1 MFTSTVGGAKLP
13 EPASDLAI
21 AVAIASACQGVPP
34 PRSVVAM
41 GEIGLAG
48 ELRRVRDLPQRVA
61 EAGRLGFATAVV
73 PGRAGVAPP
82 SGSADIR
89 VLDAPDVATALRALR
104 LGRWGAPSQTGGAT
118 GRRTDAQDRTVAG
131 IDRSDAAVHLRN
143 TLEAIAPGTDL
154 RDGLERILRGR
165 TGALIVLG
173 SDRTVESISTGGFEL
188 DVEFSATRLRELA
201 KMDGAIILDKDATR
215 ILRAAVHL
223 MPDHT
228 IPSEE
233 SGTRHRTAERVA
245 KQTDF
250 PVISVSQSM
259 QIIAAYVGATRHVL
273 EDSGQILSRANQAL
287 ATLERY
293 KLRLDEVSST
303 LSALEIEDL
312 VTVRDVAVVAQRLEM
327 VTRIAR
333 EIEDYVLELG
343 TDGRL
348 LSLQLEELVTGVD
361 AERELVV
368 RDYLPPGRKTRTPQ
382 ALLDRLESLSLTEMV
397 DVASVARA
405 SLGAAEHLDGAVA
418 PRVFRLL
425 AKVPRLPSA
434 VVDRLVDHFGTL
446 QKLLSAGIDDL
457 QVVEGVGELRARS
470 VREGLSRLAESS
482 ILERYV

>member
-1 MFTSTVGGAKLP
+1 MP
-13 EPASDLAI
+13 ERSD
-21 AVAIASACQGVPP
+21 
-34 PRSVVAM
+34 
-41 GEIGLAG
+41 EI
-48 ELRRVRDLPQRVA
+48 LR
-61 EAGRLGFATAVV
+61 
-73 PGRAGVAPP
+73 
-82 SGSADIR
+82 
-89 VLDAPDVATALRALR
+89 LRA
-104 LGRWGAPSQTGGAT
+104 
-118 GRRTDAQDRTVAG
+118 
-131 IDRSDAAVHLRN
+131 
-143 TLEAIAPGTDL
+143 TLQAIAPGTSL

-173 SDRTVESISTGGFEL
+173 CDRTVDSIATGGFDL
-188 DVEFSATRLRELA
+188 DVPFTATGLRELA
-201 KMDGAIILDKDATR
+201 KMDGAIIIDRDITR
-215 ILRAAVHL
+215 ILKAAVHL

-233 SGTRHRTAERVA
+233 TGTRHRTADRVA
-245 KQTDF
+245 RQTGF

-259 QIIAAYVGATRHVL
+259 QIIAAYVGEIRHVL
-273 EDSGQILSRANQAL
+273 EDGGQILSRANQAL

-348 LSLQLEELVTGVD
+348 LALQLEELITGVD
-361 AERELVV
+361 LERELVI
-368 RDYLPPGRKTRTPQ
+368 RDYVPGGRRGKRPEV
-382 ALLDRLESLSLTEMV
+382 LLQRLEALTATELV
-397 DVASVARA
+397 DPASAARV
-405 SLGAAEHLDGAVA
+405 LGLGTVEHLDGAVA
-418 PRVFRLL
+418 PRGYRLL
-425 AKVPRLPSA
+425 AKVPRLPAA

-446 QKLLSAGIDDL
+446 QKLLSAGVEDL

-470 VREGLSRLAESS
+470 VREGLSRLAEST